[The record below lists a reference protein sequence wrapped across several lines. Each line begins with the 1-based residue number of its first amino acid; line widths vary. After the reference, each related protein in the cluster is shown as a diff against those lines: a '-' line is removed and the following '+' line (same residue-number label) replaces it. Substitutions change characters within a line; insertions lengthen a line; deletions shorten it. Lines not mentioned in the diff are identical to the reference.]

1 MSVKEVKRGG
11 PATPPGGGRKPP
23 LFSTEWFL
31 AIPSR
36 VNRALYRQAP
46 EVWDNMRPTTLFHNI
61 YKSIYRTTAF
71 PKTERERSEAFFNSF
86 LLHIQPA
93 KIEKQAETLA
103 RECAAKAAEVGIPL
117 EDIQEEVGDIQELI
131 ASRLEEA
138 AEADQ
143 GNANPGKPA
152 E

>member
-1 MSVKEVKRGG
+1 MSEHAIEFLRGWIG
-11 PATPPGGGRKPP
+11 EKVQCQ
-23 LFSTEWFL
+23 
-31 AIPSR
+31 PS
-36 VNRALYRQAP
+36 
-46 EVWDNMRPTTLFHNI
+46 
-61 YKSIYRTTAF
+61 
-71 PKTERERSEAFFNSF
+71 
-86 LLHIQPA
+86 PA

-143 GNANPGKPA
+143 SDANPGKPA